1 MKLIRDIK
9 ALYHYREVVVN
20 LASADLKLRYRRSV
34 LGYAWSLLYP
44 LLTLAI
50 LAVVFTKIMG
60 LRDVGQVGATRNYIL
75 YVFAGFLP
83 WNFLVNGF
91 WGAGASIVNNES
103 ILRKIYLPK
112 LIFPVSVT
120 LARFLDF
127 LCNLVALFV
136 IISFVSYRPSWAVVT
151 LPAAILLLL
160 LFTAGV
166 TIALAAINVYIRDTS
181 HLVMVLMQL
190 GFYLTPIFYPL
201 DIVGPKLQK
210 LLLLNPFT
218 HIIRIFQAII
228 WQGIF
233 PTAVEW
239 GMAAGLAVGA
249 LVIGYWIFARL
260 ERNLIF
266 RL

>member
-1 MKLIRDIK
+1 MNPVQDIK
-9 ALYHYREVVVN
+9 LLWRYREVVVN

-50 LAVVFTKIMG
+50 MAVVFTHFMG
-60 LRDVGQVGATRNYIL
+60 LRDARGAGPARNYIL

-127 LCNLVALFV
+127 LCNMAALFV
-136 IISFVSYRPSWAVVT
+136 IIALISCRPSWAI
-151 LPAAILLLL
+151 LAMPLAILILLV
-160 LFTAGV
+160 FTAGV
-166 TIALAAINVYIRDTS
+166 TIGLSAVNVYVRDTS
-181 HLVMVLMQL
+181 HLVTVLMQL
-190 GFYLTPIFYPL
+190 GFYLTPVIYDL
-201 DIVGPKLQK
+201 DRLPVQYQPYF
-210 LLLLNPFT
+210 LLNPFT
-218 HIIRIFQAII
+218 HIIWLFQKIL
-228 WQGIF
+228 WEGIVPSMQDWCIAGGF
-233 PTAVEW
+233 
-239 GMAAGLAVGA
+239 AAGA
-249 LVIGYWIFARL
+249 LILGYWIFSRL